1 LESQTW
7 ALCKYYTTGT
17 FFSGLLI
24 GSLFSKN
31 HVCAKFSM
39 FFSLLSSLFLLWFF
53 LVFAGFLFLFSLDFV
68 GHLLLF
74 LCFDDLPR
82 VMGEAVLSLLG
93 S

>member
-1 LESQTW
+1 MGFVQILHNWNILFWIAHWFIVLKKSC
-7 ALCKYYTTGT
+7 LCKV
-17 FFSGLLI
+17 L
-24 GSLFSKN
+24 
-31 HVCAKFSM
+31 HV
-39 FFSLLSSLFLLWFF
+39 FSLLSSLFLWFF